1 MQPYQD
7 TEHLYETLQQLFE
20 QLEQYNPTAAADF
33 SRSRL
38 IVQLNTTE
46 PEGVVVLNG
55 RTTPITTLFGEEARL
70 RPDLD
75 ITLGAS
81 ALHRILLGE
90 LSLTKALG
98 QRALQVKGPIFK
110 ATALAN
116 LFRQSQAIYP
126 QLWSEQN
133 SS

>member
-20 QLEQYNPTAAADF
+20 QLEQYNPRRAADF

-55 RTTPITTLFGEEARL
+55 RTTPITTLFGPKK
-70 RPDLD
+70 PDC
-75 ITLGAS
+75 
-81 ALHRILLGE
+81 ALTWTSPWAQTPCTEFCWVNFL
-90 LSLTKALG
+90 
-98 QRALQVKGPIFK
+98 
-110 ATALAN
+110 
-116 LFRQSQAIYP
+116 
-126 QLWSEQN
+126 
-133 SS
+133 

>member
-7 TEHLYETLQQLFE
+7 TDHLYETLQQLFE
-20 QLEQYNPTAAADF
+20 QLEQYNPSASQDF
-33 SRSRL
+33 ARSRL
-38 IVQLNTTE
+38 IVRLNVSE

-55 RTTPITTLFGEEARL
+55 RTTPISTLFGPEAKA

-75 ITLGAS
+75 ISLKAD
-81 ALHRILLGE
+81 ALHQILLGE

-126 QLWSEQN
+126 QVWQP
-133 SS
+133 